1 VDQEQVGQTINSS
14 QVLGPVGGSNN
25 STGNPADQQQEEQ
38 QQDQDKQ
45 QGDSESSDSSDEGEQ
60 GQTVGDFLLNPMGN
74 NQVQLNQSIEEPI
87 TSGSDLIINDSPG
100 NF

>member
-14 QVLGPVGGSNN
+14 QVLGPVGGNNNSNN
-25 STGNPADQQQEEQ
+25 NPADQQQEDQQ
-38 QQDQDKQ
+38 QQDQQ
-45 QGDSESSDSSDEGEQ
+45 QGDSESSDSEEGEQ

-74 NQVQLNQSIEEPI
+74 GQVQINQSIEEPI

>member
-1 VDQEQVGQTINSS
+1 MDQEEVGQTINSS
-14 QVLGPVGGSNN
+14 QVLGPVGGNNN
-25 STGNPADQQQEEQ
+25 STGNPADQQQQQEQ
-38 QQDQDKQ
+38 QQDQQ

-60 GQTVGDFLLNPMGN
+60 GQSVGDFLLNPMGN
-74 NQVQLNQSIEEPI
+74 GQVQLNQSIEEPI